1 MGEVYQSILEEHFIE
16 TLDASKIW
24 IFQDDN
30 ARPHQT
36 AAVEQ
41 FKEDNLF
48 LGLHKGNQPYYYRKF
63 LG

>member
-36 AAVEQ
+36 AAVERIISSLVST
-41 FKEDNLF
+41 KTIN
-48 LGLHKGNQPYYYRKF
+48 PITI
-63 LG
+63 